1 MSQTEIDQQNRR
13 AIKAQKAR
21 QAAIESLRL
30 KREERK
36 QEVKRIAEQEIVMCY
51 NFQLCPTTILC
62 VCLSV
67 YLSMSVCLLV
77 YVCVC
82 LCVYMCTC
90 VCGTYT
96 CIFVLQ

>member
-51 NFQLCPTTILC
+51 YF
-62 VCLSV
+62 
-67 YLSMSVCLLV
+67 
-77 YVCVC
+77 
-82 LCVYMCTC
+82 
-90 VCGTYT
+90 
-96 CIFVLQ
+96 